1 VQVHGVCALF
11 PTFLLFVGRFAGCV
25 IWTKVPFSRDIDA
38 WRQDHVVLLQNSRT
52 TNWFV
57 AACESSEAV
66 SLLTEIKKC
75 LDLISA
81 AESQTRISATFD
93 AMSSSALLQ
102 GTTAS
107 SMQLGKSFDST
118 HFTRRSHSRA
128 HIQGGAASAALTES
142 LLFGEHR

>member
-11 PTFLLFVGRFAGCV
+11 STFLLFVGRFAGCV

-57 AACESSEAV
+57 AACESSDAV

-81 AESQTRISATFD
+81 AASQTRISATFD

-102 GTTAS
+102 GMAPST
-107 SMQLGKSFDST
+107 QLGKSFDST
-118 HFTRRSHSRA
+118 HFIRRSHSRA
-128 HIQGGAASAALTES
+128 HIQGGAASATLTEL